1 LKRRQHDHVKEPA
14 ILLPCF
20 LLSQFLTSSSFFT
33 SFFPSLLPSFL
44 PSFLSASLVS
54 ILSFSRRGVVCPFAR
69 ARAHAS
75 GRASERASER
85 AQPLAIRPRGLT
97 GGARRHN
104 GTRIP
109 RSGDVLASLPSAN
122 TVTRLSRKSAHRA
135 QRADHGE
142 SADSKPHFSA
152 RRDRPECAISPPST
166 TSTST
171 NARKLVH
178 SRNSYNR
185 SILNA
190 SRMYPRIN
198 RYTHATNEYQHAG
211 DKPSAER
218 FMPWSRSRC
227 YYQRR
232 HRCRNLLHAI
242 VFSDPRIGHD

>member
-1 LKRRQHDHVKEPA
+1 
-14 ILLPCF
+14 LLPCF

-109 RSGDVLASLPSAN
+109 RSGDVLASEYLPFHPSLRRSFRQLTLSPVCPVKARTGRN
-122 TVTRLSRKSAHRA
+122 EPITGNRPIQNHISRPGVT
-135 QRADHGE
+135 
-142 SADSKPHFSA
+142 
-152 RRDRPECAISPPST
+152 DR
-166 TSTST
+166 
-171 NARKLVH
+171 NARYHLRQPLALVPMH
-178 SRNSYNR
+178 GNSYT
-185 SILNA
+185 L
-190 SRMYPRIN
+190 
-198 RYTHATNEYQHAG
+198 ATPTI
-211 DKPSAER
+211 DR
-218 FMPWSRSRC
+218 F
-227 YYQRR
+227 
-232 HRCRNLLHAI
+232 
-242 VFSDPRIGHD
+242 